1 MKAEIEEEEKTRKR
15 DANNFIR
22 DLKIITA
29 ISLGKNRNKD
39 LARFLDTDKSHASK
53 KIREL
58 EEKGLVTRVK
68 ERRSVTYRVNNSAV
82 TRLLQSKVIII
93 KGGKKNE
100 RREREESG
108 N

>member
-1 MKAEIEEEEKTRKR
+1 MDEETKKGKR
-15 DANNFIR
+15 EANNFIR

-39 LARFLDTDKSHASK
+39 LAKVLDTDKSHASK
-53 KIREL
+53 KIKEL
-58 EEKGLVTRVK
+58 EIKGLVTKLRDGKKVIYK
-68 ERRSVTYRVNNSAV
+68 LNSSAV
-82 TRLLQSKVIII
+82 SRLLHSRVVIV

-100 RREREESG
+100 RREETESG